1 MWRVRRQFWR
11 GCQVA
16 CMHWSNQC
24 ACCVR
29 TYVEHRYSSPDHFL
43 KRRPKR
49 FSPTEISFIYLRQ
62 KQAWLD
68 FSKRLCRPKRP
79 VIVKLTRNVPTEM
92 PSTVSMTKKTRLARL
107 LQLKRLAVTN
117 NKKSV
122 LGRYIGIVACSWRST
137 VPHHIFIP
145 FPYSSVISR
154 TQKTFTSFTY
164 VNISDYH
171 CSVQLL
177 DRPGLVNFYYF
188 CPTLCSKSQMFS
200 NYAPK
205 KYTGRLICSLVRSAL
220 ILTEYGHKSAIK
232 FSELKYKT

>member
-1 MWRVRRQFWR
+1 M
-11 GCQVA
+11 
-16 CMHWSNQC
+16 
-24 ACCVR
+24 
-29 TYVEHRYSSPDHFL
+29 
-43 KRRPKR
+43 
-49 FSPTEISFIYLRQ
+49 
-62 KQAWLD
+62 
-68 FSKRLCRPKRP
+68 
-79 VIVKLTRNVPTEM
+79 
-92 PSTVSMTKKTRLARL
+92 

-205 KYTGRLICSLVRSAL
+205 KYTGRLICSLVRSVL